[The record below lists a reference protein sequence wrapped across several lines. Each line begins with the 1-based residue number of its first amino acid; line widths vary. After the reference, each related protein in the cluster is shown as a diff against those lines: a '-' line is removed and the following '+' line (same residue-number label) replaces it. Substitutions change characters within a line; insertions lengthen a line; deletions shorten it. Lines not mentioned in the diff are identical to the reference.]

1 MEQRK
6 NFALIAVVLMLLSIS
21 AIAGTTDTL
30 GMSGLWTKI
39 QAILTDQYLQPII
52 VLGMLTM
59 AVFRAY
65 KEHPIQGVMIG
76 ALALI
81 LGQLDSIAQ
90 AIAGAMI

>member
-1 MEQRK
+1 MK
-6 NFALIAVVLMLLSIS
+6 KKHILIVTLLLFLSVS

-30 GMSGLWTKI
+30 GMSGLWTKV

-52 VLGMLTM
+52 VVGMMAM

-65 KEHPIQGVMIG
+65 KDHPVQGLMVG
-76 ALALI
+76 ALALTI
-81 LGQLDSIAQ
+81 GQLDSIAQ